1 MTQIQSHTEIKGVTK
16 KDPSMRVY
24 SRGTWPRL
32 RVTEGFPEEAMFKS
46 QRNLFKQGDN
56 HEEEKRKRKSSK

>member
-1 MTQIQSHTEIKGVTK
+1 MTQMQSHTEIKGVEE

-32 RVTEGFPEEAMFKS
+32 RVTEGSPEEVMFMFKELIS
-46 QRNLFKQGDN
+46 
-56 HEEEKRKRKSSK
+56 EELI